1 MKSNSYY
8 AGLFRVKIVGFGSSS
23 NFCNKKIMKKKKR
36 KKKKK
41 KKRSHKK
48 KKGGWNEKQFFPA
61 KSRKHFVLTGILSK
75 DIQSIGEYPLSLFCL
90 FLFVMLNKKNS
101 MRKRVVS

>member
-23 NFCNKKIMKKKKR
+23 NFCNKKIR

-41 KKRSHKK
+41 SGGYKKR
-48 KKGGWNEKQFFPA
+48 KGAGTRNNFFQ
-61 KSRKHFVLTGILSK
+61 LNQENIL
-75 DIQSIGEYPLSLFCL
+75 F
-90 FLFVMLNKKNS
+90 
-101 MRKRVVS
+101 

>member
-36 KKKKK
+36 KKKKRK
-41 KKRSHKK
+41 KAAFNKKR
-48 KKGGWNEKQFFPA
+48 KGAGTRNNFFQ
-61 KSRKHFVLTGILSK
+61 LNQENIL
-75 DIQSIGEYPLSLFCL
+75 F
-90 FLFVMLNKKNS
+90 
-101 MRKRVVS
+101 

>member
-23 NFCNKKIMKKKKR
+23 NFCNKKIMKKKK

-41 KKRSHKK
+41 KKRHKK
-48 KKGGWNEKQFFPA
+48 KKK
-61 KSRKHFVLTGILSK
+61 KKK
-75 DIQSIGEYPLSLFCL
+75 KK
-90 FLFVMLNKKNS
+90 NKKKKKAALKKGRGLERETIFFS
-101 MRKRVVS
+101 

>member
-23 NFCNKKIMKKKKR
+23 NFCNKKIME

-41 KKRSHKK
+41 KKKAAI
-48 KKGGWNEKQFFPA
+48 KKGRGLERETIFF
-61 KSRKHFVLTGILSK
+61 S
-75 DIQSIGEYPLSLFCL
+75 
-90 FLFVMLNKKNS
+90 
-101 MRKRVVS
+101 

>member
-23 NFCNKKIMKKKKR
+23 NFCNKKIMKN

-41 KKRSHKK
+41 KAAIR
-48 KKGGWNEKQFFPA
+48 KGRGLERETIFF
-61 KSRKHFVLTGILSK
+61 S
-75 DIQSIGEYPLSLFCL
+75 
-90 FLFVMLNKKNS
+90 
-101 MRKRVVS
+101 

>member
-36 KKKKK
+36 KKKKRK
-41 KKRSHKK
+41 KAAI
-48 KKGGWNEKQFFPA
+48 KKGRGLERETIF
-61 KSRKHFVLTGILSK
+61 SS
-75 DIQSIGEYPLSLFCL
+75 
-90 FLFVMLNKKNS
+90 
-101 MRKRVVS
+101 

>member
-23 NFCNKKIMKKKKR
+23 NFCKKKI

-41 KKRSHKK
+41 KKKK
-48 KKGGWNEKQFFPA
+48 KAAIRKGRGLERETIFF
-61 KSRKHFVLTGILSK
+61 S
-75 DIQSIGEYPLSLFCL
+75 
-90 FLFVMLNKKNS
+90 
-101 MRKRVVS
+101 

>member
-23 NFCNKKIMKKKKR
+23 NFCNKKIMKN

-41 KKRSHKK
+41 KGGYKKR
-48 KKGGWNEKQFFPA
+48 KGAGTRNNFF
-61 KSRKHFVLTGILSK
+61 
-75 DIQSIGEYPLSLFCL
+75 Q
-90 FLFVMLNKKNS
+90 LNQENIFF
-101 MRKRVVS
+101 